1 MLLANLF
8 IQFFFYNQV
17 YKEWTALQ
25 ALAIN
30 KRLCKIQKIRQAIF
44 WAYWVI
50 HPRKTSFSS
59 GKT

>member
-30 KRLCKIQKIRQAIF
+30 KRLCKIQKN
-44 WAYWVI
+44 
-50 HPRKTSFSS
+50 KTSDILSILS
-59 GKT
+59 NTSAKNIIQ